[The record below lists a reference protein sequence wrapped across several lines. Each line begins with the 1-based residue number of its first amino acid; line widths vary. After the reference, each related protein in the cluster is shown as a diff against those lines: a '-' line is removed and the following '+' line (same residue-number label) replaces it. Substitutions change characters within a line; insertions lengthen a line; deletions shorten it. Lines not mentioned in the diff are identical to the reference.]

1 MDLNLIE
8 KNPKISSMQNGVS
21 PISKMKII
29 EADKIKKESQYWI
42 EHFKYKQNLINQL
55 EMLKNEK
62 PEKSLKS
69 SQISQFQKEQEI
81 LCDNL
86 FKLNQITKYSQLKL
100 GTNFD
105 KMKKIES
112 NEEAQKQKLKIIFE
126 KNVQK
131 IKEIE
136 KTQEDINIQKQLLNS
151 WYENVEKMKN
161 DITNI
166 RKENSNTIDN
176 LCAQY
181 SLEDKEFK
189 NITKMYNLLCN
200 ITKYKMLNIEKDEKQ
215 ESQMVKGYLLNA
227 TNGNILNYN
236 IQMKQN
242 ESVENKASKVFNF
255 WKTYIDF
262 NKRDSN

>member
-1 MDLNLIE
+1 
-8 KNPKISSMQNGVS
+8 
-21 PISKMKII
+21 
-29 EADKIKKESQYWI
+29 
-42 EHFKYKQNLINQL
+42 
-55 EMLKNEK
+55 
-62 PEKSLKS
+62 
-69 SQISQFQKEQEI
+69 
-81 LCDNL
+81 
-86 FKLNQITKYSQLKL
+86 
-100 GTNFD
+100 
-105 KMKKIES
+105 
-112 NEEAQKQKLKIIFE
+112 
-126 KNVQK
+126 
-131 IKEIE
+131 
-136 KTQEDINIQKQLLNS
+136 
-151 WYENVEKMKN
+151 MKN

-255 WKTYIDF
+255 WKTYINF
-262 NKRDSN
+262 NNKDQN